1 MPQIETSLL
10 LKVRRIALAALLIL
24 LLVSGAGMTLL
35 AQTDAPSE
43 IYLPLVNNGR
53 PPLTAPVP
61 QLPTEPKPATDAT
74 KAVNAAYLEE
84 LPFDDTQ
91 AFTDAQRSLIA
102 TIPITPVV
110 TSDGRTAWDPQLYS
124 FISVDAPAPETVNPS
139 LWRQSQL
146 VNISGLFTVTERIYQ
161 VRNYDL
167 ANLTIIEGDTGLIV
181 VDPLTSKET
190 AAAALDLYY
199 QHRPQKPVVA
209 IIYSHSHVDHFG
221 GALGVA
227 SKEDVT
233 SGAVAIYAPDG
244 FMEHASAENIYA
256 GNVMGRR
263 AKYMY
268 GNLLPPGDRGS
279 IGAGLGLTLSGGT
292 PTLLPPTVVVTES
305 GPMNIDGLSFDF
317 LMAPGSEAPSEML
330 WYIPELKALNGAEDA
345 TQTMHNLYSLRGAQV
360 RDALAWSK
368 YLNDAIT
375 RWGADVEVLYNMHH
389 WPIWGN
395 AAVVEHLALQ
405 RDLYRYLNDQTL
417 RLANQGYTPV
427 EIAEMLELPSV
438 QDQSWSSRGYYGSLN
453 HNIKAVY
460 DKYLGW
466 FDGNPANL
474 HPLPPVEASQKYV
487 ELMGGADA
495 VLAAAQSAYANGE
508 YRWVA
513 ELVNHVVF
521 ADPDNAAARNLQA
534 DALEQMGYQAES
546 GPWRNFY
553 LTGAQ
558 ELRNGVDPNTDTGVQ
573 GGLEI
578 LSVID
583 KEELFD
589 FIGVHLDG
597 PAAEGK
603 HIIINWNF
611 TGSGEQYVTELV
623 HSVVNH
629 TANAQSPN
637 ADATITLSQRTVAE
651 VLNNIRSADDAA
663 NGGLIQITGSKA
675 KVLEFFHLMQK
686 FDKYFNIVTP

>member
-1 MPQIETSLL
+1 MHTQI
-10 LKVRRIALAALLIL
+10 RWALAALVTL
-24 LLVSGAGMTLL
+24 LLVGSQRVASL
-35 AQTDAPSE
+35 AQEEAQSE
-43 IYLPLVNNGR
+43 HTLYIPLVAEGQR
-53 PPLTAPVP
+53 AITAPG
-61 QLPTEPKPATDAT
+61 PTQPGDPKPATDAT
-74 KAVNAAYLEE
+74 KAVNNTYLAE

-102 TIPITPVV
+102 TVPITPVV
-110 TSDGRTAWDPQLYS
+110 TDKGRVAWDPQKYA
-124 FISVDAPAPETVNPS
+124 FISVGAATPEMVNPS
-139 LWRQSQL
+139 LWRQAQL

-167 ANLTIIEGDTGLIV
+167 ANMTIIEGDTGIIV

-190 AAAALDLYY
+190 AAAALALYY
-199 QHRPQKPVVA
+199 AHRPQKPVVA
-209 IIYSHSHVDHFG
+209 VIYSHSHIDHFG
-221 GALGVA
+221 GALGVTTQA
-227 SKEDVT
+227 D
-233 SGAVAIYAPDG
+233 APAG
-244 FMEHASAENIYA
+244 FMEHASSENIYA

-268 GNLLPPGDRGS
+268 GNMLPADEQGS
-279 IGAGLGLTLSGGT
+279 VGAGLGLTLSGGT
-292 PTLLPPTVVVTES
+292 PTLLAPTVIITGS
-305 GPMNIDGLSFDF
+305 GPVTIDGLTFDF
-317 LMAPGSEAPSEML
+317 LMAPNSEAPSEML

-345 TQTMHNLYSLRGAQV
+345 TQTLHNIYSLRGAQP

-368 YLNDAIT
+368 YLNEALT
-375 RWGADVEVLYNMHH
+375 QWGDDVEVLYNMHH
-389 WPIWGN
+389 WPLWGN

-417 RLANQGYTPV
+417 RLANQGYTPL
-427 EIAEMLELPSV
+427 EIAEMLPLPAV
-438 QDQSWSSRGYYGSLN
+438 QEQTWSSRGYYGSLS
-453 HNIKAVY
+453 HDIKGVY

-474 HPLPPVEASQKYV
+474 NPLPPVESSQKYV

-495 VLAAAQSAYANGE
+495 VLAAAQTAYDNGE

-521 ADPDNAAARNLQA
+521 ADPNNMAARYLEA

-558 ELRNGVDPNTDTGVQ
+558 ELRNGVDPNADTGTQ
-573 GGLEI
+573 GGLEV
-578 LSVID
+578 LSAID
-583 KEELFD
+583 KDQLFD
-589 FIGVHLDG
+589 FIAVHLDG
-597 PAAEGK
+597 PGAEGK
-603 HIIINWNF
+603 HITLNWVF
-611 TGSGEQYVTELV
+611 TGTGEHYVTELI
-623 HSVVNH
+623 HSVIDH

-637 ADATITLSQRTVAE
+637 ADATITLSQRTVGE
-651 VLNNIRSADDAA
+651 ILLGDTTADDAI
-663 NGGLIQITGSKA
+663 NNGLIQITGSKA
-675 KVLEFFHLMQK
+675 KVIEFFAQLQT